1 MCHDVLI
8 VGAGLSGLCCARKL
22 QEQGIRCLVLEAS
35 DGVGGRIRTD
45 TVDGFRLDRGFQ
57 VFLTSY
63 PEAKS
68 ILDYEALH
76 LKPFLPGALV
86 RYGGQFHE
94 LTDPW
99 RRPFA
104 AVRSLWSPI
113 GSLADKLRVAS
124 FRSRSLRGTIED
136 RFRDPETTS
145 LQALQDAG
153 FSKSMIERFFRPF
166 LGGIFLDSEL
176 RTSSRMLTFVF
187 RMFSLGNA
195 CLPAEGMQAIPQ
207 QLAAALPPDSIRLG
221 ARVVRVKPGSVT
233 LSTGEELSAK
243 SVVVAV
249 EGRTAT
255 ELLGDSISPAGQGTT
270 CFYFSASRSPITQPL
285 LVLNGDGR
293 GPINNLCFPTVA
305 APSYGPADKCLVS
318 ATVVGTA
325 NDPDRLLAEVRAQLY
340 EWFGSAVQD
349 WLHLRT
355 YYIPYALPVQAP
367 PALNVPERS
376 VRWQPGIYVC
386 GDHRDTASIQ
396 GAMVS
401 GRRAAEAL
409 LKDLK

>member
-1 MCHDVLI
+1 
-8 VGAGLSGLCCARKL
+8 L
-22 QEQGIRCLVLEAS
+22 QEQGIRYLVLEAS

-45 TVDGFRLDRGFQ
+45 IVDGFRLDRGFQ

-63 PEAKS
+63 PEARS
-68 ILDYEALH
+68 ILDYEALD

-86 RYGGQFHE
+86 RYGGRFHE

-99 RRPFA
+99 RRPIA
-104 AVRSLWSPI
+104 AIRSLWSPI

-145 LQALQDAG
+145 LQVLQDAG
-153 FSKSMIERFFRPF
+153 FSPSMIERFFGPF

-176 RTSSRMLTFVF
+176 CTSSRMLTFVF

-195 CLPAEGMQAIPQ
+195 CLPAEGMEAIPR
-207 QLAAALPPDSIRLG
+207 QLAAALPPESIRQG

-233 LSTGEELSAK
+233 LATGEELGAK

-249 EGRTAT
+249 EGRMAA

-293 GPINNLCFPTVA
+293 GPINNLCVPTVT
-305 APSYGPADKCLVS
+305 APSYGPGDKSLVS
-318 ATVVGTA
+318 VTVLGTG
-325 NDPDRLLAEVRAQLY
+325 NDPDRLLAEVRAQLG
-340 EWFGSAVQD
+340 EWFGTAVQD

-355 YYIPYALPVQAP
+355 YSIPYALPAFSRHP
-367 PALNVPERS
+367 
-376 VRWQPGIYVC
+376 
-386 GDHRDTASIQ
+386 H
-396 GAMVS
+396 
-401 GRRAAEAL
+401 
-409 LKDLK
+409 